1 MALKVI
7 LKQDVENLG
16 HAGEIKQVA
25 PGFYRNFLLPRG
37 LAVEASKGQVRAL
50 EASASS
56 HAQKVVKAKT
66 RSTTLADK
74 IEAAAITIQVRLG
87 EQGRIYGSVTNKDVA
102 EALLEQAGIT
112 VDRHDIEL
120 SEPLKSIGEHAV
132 PIKLEHGVEAKLRV
146 VLVPEAAAGASES

>member
-7 LKQDVENLG
+7 LKQDVANLG

-74 IEAAAITIQVRLG
+74 IEAAAI
-87 EQGRIYGSVTNKDVA
+87 NFFD
-102 EALLEQAGIT
+102 AL
-112 VDRHDIEL
+112 V
-120 SEPLKSIGEHAV
+120 
-132 PIKLEHGVEAKLRV
+132 V
-146 VLVPEAAAGASES
+146 VLSATRIEGGASES